1 MKLSV
6 HKQYLKDLKKAKLN
20 QTNLTKLFIYVSM
33 LLNNED
39 LPQEARDHQLKGELK
54 DFREFHISGDLVV
67 LYRVDNSVLQL
78 VRIGTHNEIFKG

>member
-20 QTNLTKLFIYVSM
+20 QTNLTKLFIYVSK
-33 LLNNED
+33 LLNNES
-39 LPQEARDHQLKGELK
+39 LPKEAIDHQLKGELK

-67 LYRVDNSVLQL
+67 LYRVDNNVLQL